1 MIAPLIAPL
10 ITSVASSVIGSIA
23 APNSA
28 ASAANAYARVQ
39 QGGGG
44 DGVPDFSAVLGRAI
58 QGTVDAGHAAD
69 TATVQALSGP
79 ANLTQVVTA
88 VSRAELS
95 LQTAT
100 AIRDRMVSAYQDIMR
115 MPI

>member
-1 MIAPLIAPL
+1 MIAG
-10 ITSVASSVIGSIA
+10 SVSPAGA
-23 APNSA
+23 AG
-28 ASAANAYARVQ
+28 AYARVQ
-39 QGGGG
+39 QSGVGGT

-69 TATVQALSGP
+69 GATAQALSGP

-88 VSRAELS
+88 VSRAELA

-100 AIRDRMVSAYQDIMR
+100 AIRDRMVSAYQDVMR

>member
-1 MIAPLIAPL
+1 M
-10 ITSVASSVIGSIA
+10 ITSVASSLIGSIT

-28 ASAANAYARVQ
+28 ANAANAYARVQ
-39 QGGGG
+39 QGG
-44 DGVPDFSAVLGRAI
+44 GVPDFSAVLGRAI

>member
-1 MIAPLIAPL
+1 MIS
-10 ITSVASSVIGSIA
+10 SVASSVIGSIM
-23 APNSA
+23 AP
-28 ASAANAYARVQ
+28 ASAADAASAYARVQ
-39 QGGGG
+39 QGGTGG
-44 DGVPDFSAVLGRAI
+44 VTDFSAVLGRAI

-69 TATVQALSGP
+69 RATVQALSGP

-88 VSRAELS
+88 VSRAELA

-100 AIRDRMVSAYQDIMR
+100 AIRDRMVSAYQDVMR

>member
-1 MIAPLIAPL
+1 M
-10 ITSVASSVIGSIA
+10 IA
-23 APNSA
+23 APISPAGA
-28 ASAANAYARVQ
+28 AGAYARVQ
-39 QGGGG
+39 AGQLGGA

-69 TATVQALSGP
+69 AATTQALSGP

-88 VSRAELS
+88 VSRAELA

-100 AIRDRMVSAYQDIMR
+100 AIRDRMVSAYQDVMR

>member
-1 MIAPLIAPL
+1 MIPPLIASV
-10 ITSVASSVIGSIA
+10 TSSLIGSVM
-23 APNSA
+23 AP
-28 ASAANAYARVQ
+28 ASAADAASAYARVQ
-39 QGGGG
+39 QGGIAGAG
-44 DGVPDFSAVLGRAI
+44 GVPDFSAVLGRAI

-88 VSRAELS
+88 VSRAEMA

-100 AIRDRMVSAYQDIMR
+100 AIRDRMVSAYQDVMR